1 MASAP
6 SAQQQQPSAEANN
19 AVCLQVAKLLA
30 PLMKRLSALE
40 KHASSTPPTPPK
52 PAPKPAPNPSPKPSP
67 KPAQVDDNRSRS
79 RTPEDVKQ
87 TRERYRHDVLTLTDA
102 CWLAPRYGSRLVVQN
117 VYNGKAVDSYSFD
130 KVLLQSF
137 TKAVLRENDVPYNGS
152 ELRRMHNFLRARRG
166 YHLRNWRRLGTHAN
180 MYCGGTLSVEPARLI
195 EMLQEQS
202 LIEQREQRLEARRLE
217 ELNAKKKNKKTNKE
231 AANTDVVQEVAPS
244 MPEKKKDGW
253 LTRSTTTALAVP
265 IPVQK
270 SIHGLS
276 MVTQARLGKK
286 HRKRSKRLKKSKR
299 RKKNKRQKKSK
310 HRKRSQHQKS
320 GTLLQYS
327 LVFFNTPTTINTI
340 CFIRPL
346 NHTDTNS
353 KRTSPQ
359 KHRTRAQGFSTL

>member
-40 KHASSTPPTPPK
+40 KHSSSTPPTPPK
-52 PAPKPAPNPSPKPSP
+52 PAPKSSP

-102 CWLAPRYGSRLVVQN
+102 CWLAPRFGSRLVVQN

-137 TKAVLRENDVPYNGS
+137 TKAVLREHDVPYNGS

-166 YHLRNWRRLGTHAN
+166 YHLRNWRRLGKNAN
-180 MYCGGTLSVEPARLI
+180 MYCGGTLGVEPSRLI

-202 LIEQREQRLEARRLE
+202 LIEEREQRKEAQRLE
-217 ELNAKKKNKKTNKE
+217 ELNAKKKNKKTSKE

-244 MPEKKKDGW
+244 MPEKKK
-253 LTRSTTTALAVP
+253 TA
-265 IPVQK
+265 
-270 SIHGLS
+270 GLPD
-276 MVTQARLGKK
+276 
-286 HRKRSKRLKKSKR
+286 R
-299 RKKNKRQKKSK
+299 RRQ
-310 HRKRSQHQKS
+310 H
-320 GTLLQYS
+320 
-327 LVFFNTPTTINTI
+327 
-340 CFIRPL
+340 
-346 NHTDTNS
+346 
-353 KRTSPQ
+353 
-359 KHRTRAQGFSTL
+359 